1 MPTAF
6 AYVLIVFSVVGLIL
20 VIAALRLA
28 DRNGTSADMRL
39 IVPVTLVAVAAGVV
53 GFIGAFS

>member
-39 IVPVTLVAVAAGVV
+39 IVSVTPVAVAAGVA